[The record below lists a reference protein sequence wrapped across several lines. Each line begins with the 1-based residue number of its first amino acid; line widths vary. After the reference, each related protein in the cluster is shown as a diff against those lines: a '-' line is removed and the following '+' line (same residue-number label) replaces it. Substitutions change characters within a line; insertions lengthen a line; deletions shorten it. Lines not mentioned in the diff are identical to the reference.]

1 MKASAA
7 IIFAFI
13 SMQTAVVF
21 SQDASTSA
29 VREKLDKYAVSIAT
43 EADPVKAKE
52 FLGDSSFLNDA
63 MDLDENLT
71 IKLVA
76 YAQAL
81 TDLDE
86 YVSRDFRPEDHNSI
100 NSELT
105 VRLDRNKPLCDIG
118 LCPQPEKFIDWLDR
132 HKKFAQNKKDIF
144 EKAIRKWEVV
154 FGTSSTQRAVEWDQA
169 GTMLVTRD
177 SWLNM
182 VIRERN
188 AVILKI
194 PYSGKAS
201 DRPFLEYN
209 PSLSSYLD
217 ERALTFDAAKK
228 VITSSG
234 VLTQPQLDSL
244 AGKPFNEQLYILGQ
258 YFDGSQISAHPELKP
273 YIDRIQAARN
283 SAPAEI
289 MSSQQREMLSQ
300 MLKTSLMSEV
310 KGTKAGDRISAFYN
324 GRQPPISVEY
334 CGDCYSKYEGGKI
347 IVDAAL
353 IEQYMRVKGYKA
365 EDLFKNKAAVDDISR
380 FISPAFVTAASYQMT
395 DEYFSSR
402 GMYNPPVQ
410 ERAAL
415 AYSMQGLYTTEK
427 FSRDAKFKG
436 VFEEMSSTTYGSRV
450 ITVQTRY
457 ESEGQKRFT
466 ESIAQL
472 YFSDTPSAEAARSQ
486 ILHAVN
492 EEIARRQAM
501 DANGQA
507 QAERLATLSREEAYA
522 MSAEEFA
529 GSVAD
534 MKMETLMKVRSD
546 MLSSSN
552 PDSYFRNAMRDMR
565 KDYNSL
571 SNSPTAENKVPV
583 PGA

>member
-1 MKASAA
+1 MKAIIIVYYALTALSALP
-7 IIFAFI
+7 
-13 SMQTAVVF
+13 SF
-21 SQDASTSA
+21 SQELSTSA
-29 VREKLDKYAVSIAT
+29 VKEKLDKYAIAIAT
-43 EADPVKAKE
+43 EADPAKAKE
-52 FLGDSSFLNDA
+52 FLAESSFLQDA

-71 IKLVA
+71 IKITA

-81 TDLDE
+81 RDLDE
-86 YVSRDFRPEDHNSI
+86 YVSRNFRPEDHNNI

-105 VRLDRNKPLCDIG
+105 VRLDRNKPLCEIG
-118 LCPQPEKFIDWLDR
+118 VCPQPEKFISWLDKY
-132 HKKFAQNKKDIF
+132 KKFPQDKKEIF

-154 FGTSSTQRAVEWDQA
+154 FGTVSAQRAVEWGQA
-169 GTMLVTRD
+169 GTMIVTRD

-182 VIRERN
+182 VLRERN
-188 AVILKI
+188 AVILQI

-201 DRPFLEYN
+201 DRPFLQYN
-209 PSLSSYLD
+209 PSLNSYLD

-228 VITSSG
+228 IITSSG
-234 VLTQPQLDSL
+234 VLTQTQLDSL
-244 AGKPFNEQLYILGQ
+244 AGKPFNEQLYLLGQ
-258 YFDGSQISAHPELKP
+258 YFDGSQVSAHPELKP

-300 MLKTSLMSEV
+300 MLKTSLTNEI
-310 KGTKAGDRISAFYN
+310 KGTKAGDRINAFYN

-347 IVDAAL
+347 IIDAAL
-353 IEQYMRVKGYKA
+353 IEQYMKVKGYKA
-365 EDLFKNKAAVDDISR
+365 EDLFKNKAAVDDIAR

-395 DEYFSSR
+395 DEYFSAR
-402 GMYNPPVQ
+402 DMYNPPVQ

-427 FSRDAKFKG
+427 FSKDAKFKG
-436 VFEEMSSTTYGSRV
+436 VFEEMSASNYASRV

-457 ESEGQKRFT
+457 EAEGQRRFT

-472 YFSDTPSAEAARSQ
+472 YFSDMPSAQAARSQ
-486 ILHAVN
+486 ILQAVN
-492 EEIARRQAM
+492 DEISRRQAL
-501 DANGQA
+501 DQSGQA
-507 QAERLATLSREEAYA
+507 EAERLATLSKQEAYS
-522 MSAEEFA
+522 MSAEEFC

-546 MLSSSN
+546 MMSSSN
-552 PDSYFRNAMRDMR
+552 PDDYFRSNMRTLR
-565 KDYNSL
+565 RDYNSMT
-571 SNSPTAENKVPV
+571 SAPTAENKVPV